1 MQPLSLGGGCF
12 FCFGICAE
20 KCLSTLMLKMCYF
33 LLMDKTTRKQLDF
46 ASRSSMF
53 TYANT
58 AVIIPVSLVAITSE
72 MGFSLTQA
80 GSLSLIGSILQFA
93 VLLGSIPIAAEL
105 GKIRPLRWGIWILGI
120 GLALF
125 TGITSFAS
133 AILIITV
140 IAFGQAVIE
149 ALLTPLVEDI
159 HPEDDGS
166 QQVLLHAF
174 WPMGIIIGTIAVGE
188 SLSRGVNWRTLFLI
202 LGALCIAVGAIYPR
216 RSRAKLPRSRA
227 DFSHAGEILS
237 EPLFWLMGTGLFM
250 AGGAEGGF
258 TFWTASYIQIEY
270 GTLPRAGGLGIA
282 FFAAGMASGRLLTS
296 RMASRIGLRKILIVS
311 TSMALVGSM
320 GFFLINNIV
329 LLYAVI
335 MVLGL
340 CIGPFWPGIQTYTV
354 RRLGA
359 DPTMV
364 MVFLSCFGILGFS
377 LANFAMGII
386 GDMNG
391 LRFSFLVAPVMLL
404 IMLVLILSEKY
415 FKKDTF
421 RS

>member
-1 MQPLSLGGGCF
+1 
-12 FCFGICAE
+12 
-20 KCLSTLMLKMCYF
+20 
-33 LLMDKTTRKQLDF
+33 MDKTTRKQLDL
-46 ASRSSMF
+46 ASRSNMF
-53 TYANT
+53 TYAST

-72 MGFSLTQA
+72 LGFSLTQA

-93 VLLGSIPIAAEL
+93 VLLGSIPLAATL

-133 AILIITV
+133 AVLIITV
-140 IAFGQAVIE
+140 IAFGQAIIE
-149 ALLTPLVEDI
+149 ALITPLVEDI

-174 WPMGIIIGTIAVGE
+174 WPMGVIIGTIVVGE

-216 RSRAKLPRSRA
+216 RSRARLPRSRA

-296 RMASRIGLRKILIVS
+296 RMASRIGLRKILIIS
-311 TSMALVGSM
+311 ISMALIGSM
-320 GFFLINNIV
+320 GFYLINNIV

-335 MVLGL
+335 MVLGFF
-340 CIGPFWPGIQTYTV
+340 IGPFWPGIQTYTV

-364 MVFLSCFGILGFS
+364 MVFLSCFGIVGFS
-377 LANFAMGII
+377 LANFIMGII
-386 GDMNG
+386 GDMHG

-404 IMLVLILSEKY
+404 ILLVMILSEKY
-415 FKKDTF
+415 FKKETF